1 MCTAISDGNIF
12 GRTLDLEYTLNE
24 EIIETEV
31 GFEFNLIHEGAVKC
45 KHKIHGCGIK
55 RNGFPLYYDAANESG
70 LAMAALNFPLSA
82 KYGTDSKRAHTLAS
96 FEVIPAVLAKC
107 ENLASAIKYLSDVA
121 ISNESFSED
130 LPASK
135 LHWMIADKS
144 SAAVLESAESG
155 IHIYENP
162 FGILTNEPEF
172 PYHRANAAF
181 YVHLS
186 PTPSTNTLCPDIPLP
201 YISHSLGALGLPGD
215 NSSPSRFI
223 RALYNLKNTIPET
236 EPSEKINRF
245 FHIADTVSQPNG
257 TSYTPDGKP
266 IKTVYTVCY
275 ELDRFEIL
283 LRKY

>member
-12 GRTLDLEYTLNE
+12 GRTLDLEYTLDE
-24 EIIETEV
+24 EIIETDA
-31 GFEFNLIHEGAVKC
+31 GLEFKLIHDGTARCEYN
-45 KHKIHGCGIK
+45 IHGCGIK

-70 LAMAALNFPLSA
+70 LAMAALNFPISA
-82 KYGTDSKRAHTLAS
+82 KYCNYTKKARMLAS
-96 FEVIPAVLAKC
+96 FEVIPAVLASC
-107 ENLASAIKYLSDVA
+107 ENLGSAIKYLSDVR
-121 ISNESFSED
+121 ISDDSFSKK
-130 LPASK
+130 LPVSK
-135 LHWMIADKS
+135 LHWMLADKS
-144 SAAVLESAESG
+144 GAAVLESTEGG

-181 YVHLS
+181 YMSLS
-186 PTPSTNTLCPDIPLP
+186 PTPPTNTLCPDIPLP

-223 RALYNLKNTIPET
+223 RALYNLKHTIPET
-236 EPSEKINRF
+236 EPNEKINRF
-245 FHIADTVSQPNG
+245 FHIAATVSQPNG

-275 ELDRFEIL
+275 DLDRFEIYL
-283 LRKY
+283 KKY